1 MVAWFCR
8 TRSFEILSLRKACSK
23 SNRLFTKAVAR
34 QRYCSRFERHSRFV
48 ALRKLFLLF
57 SVRSSIL
64 GKNMKS
70 KPDRTLDCVGLYCP
84 EPVFKTRLELDEMKV
99 GETLEVLADDPAAES
114 DIRSLVKNLKQE
126 LVSVVRKGDQVQI
139 MIKKVK

>member
-1 MVAWFCR
+1 
-8 TRSFEILSLRKACSK
+8 
-23 SNRLFTKAVAR
+23 
-34 QRYCSRFERHSRFV
+34 
-48 ALRKLFLLF
+48 
-57 SVRSSIL
+57 
-64 GKNMKS
+64 MKS

-99 GETLEVLADDPAAES
+99 GETLEILADDPAAES

>member
-1 MVAWFCR
+1 
-8 TRSFEILSLRKACSK
+8 
-23 SNRLFTKAVAR
+23 
-34 QRYCSRFERHSRFV
+34 
-48 ALRKLFLLF
+48 
-57 SVRSSIL
+57 
-64 GKNMKS
+64 MKS

-99 GETLEVLADDPAAES
+99 GETLEVSADDPAAES
-114 DIRSLVKNLKQE
+114 DIRSLVKNLGQD